1 MGGRGPHLINSL
13 SVSEANGH
21 EVQIV
26 VGSRFENVE
35 LVQVVLED
43 CLERWLVDEDSRHWI
58 GLAVREAVA
67 NAIKHGNSEDPDKQ
81 VEVDLFV
88 DAGELTVRVRDQG
101 AGFDPAEVQD
111 PLAPENLL
119 RPGGRGIFYIRRL
132 MDGVEYRFGEGHG
145 TELILRKRIA
155 NPEANEASAKES
167 P

>member
-1 MGGRGPHLINSL
+1 MA
-13 SVSEANGH
+13 VSPTNGH

-43 CLERWLVDEDSRHWI
+43 CLERWNVDEDTRHWI

-67 NAIKHGNSEDPDKQ
+67 NAIKHGNREDPDKQ
-81 VEVDLFV
+81 VEVDLMV
-88 DAGELTVRVRDQG
+88 DAGELVVRVRDQG
-101 AGFDPAEVQD
+101 PGFNPDLVSD

-132 MDGVEYRFGEGHG
+132 MDGVEYRFGDSQG
-145 TELILRKRIA
+145 TEIILRKRIA
-155 NPEANEASAKES
+155 DAGADAPSAEES
-167 P
+167 T

>member
-1 MGGRGPHLINSL
+1 MA
-13 SVSEANGH
+13 VSPTNGH

-43 CLERWLVDEDSRHWI
+43 CLERWNVDEDTRHWI

-67 NAIKHGNSEDPDKQ
+67 NAIKHGNREDPDKQ
-81 VEVDLFV
+81 VEVDLMV
-88 DAGELTVRVRDQG
+88 DAGELVVRVRDQG
-101 AGFDPAEVQD
+101 PGFDPDLVSD

-132 MDGVEYRFGEGHG
+132 MDGVEYRFGDSQG
-145 TELILRKRIA
+145 TEIILRKRIA
-155 NPEANEASAKES
+155 DAGADAPSAEES
-167 P
+167 T

>member
-1 MGGRGPHLINSL
+1 MSTQH
-13 SVSEANGH
+13 GH

-43 CLERWLVDEDSRHWI
+43 CLERWNVDEDTRHWI

-67 NAIKHGNSEDPDKQ
+67 NAIKHGNREDPDKQ
-81 VEVDLFV
+81 VEVDLMV
-88 DAGELTVRVRDQG
+88 DAGELVVRVRDQG
-101 AGFDPAEVQD
+101 PGFDPDLVSD

-132 MDGVEYRFGEGHG
+132 MDGVEYRFGDSQG
-145 TELILRKRIA
+145 TEIILRKRIA
-155 NPEANEASAKES
+155 DAGADAPSAEES
-167 P
+167 T

>member
-1 MGGRGPHLINSL
+1 MA
-13 SVSEANGH
+13 VSPTNGH

-43 CLERWLVDEDSRHWI
+43 CLERWKVDEDTRHWI

-67 NAIKHGNSEDPDKQ
+67 NAIKHGNREDPDKQ
-81 VEVDLFV
+81 VEVDLIV
-88 DAGELTVRVRDQG
+88 DAGELVVRVRDQG
-101 AGFDPAEVQD
+101 PGFDPDLVSD

-132 MDGVEYRFGEGHG
+132 MDGVEYRFGDSQG
-145 TELILRKRIA
+145 TEIILRKRIA
-155 NPEANEASAKES
+155 DPGADAPSAEES
-167 P
+167 T

>member
-1 MGGRGPHLINSL
+1 MA
-13 SVSEANGH
+13 VSPTNGH

-43 CLERWLVDEDSRHWI
+43 CLERWNVDEDARHWI

-67 NAIKHGNSEDPDKQ
+67 NAIKHGNREDPDKQ
-81 VEVDLFV
+81 VEVDLMV
-88 DAGELTVRVRDQG
+88 DAGELVVRVRDQG
-101 AGFDPAEVQD
+101 PGFNPDLVSD

-132 MDGVEYRFGEGHG
+132 MDGVEYRFGDSQG
-145 TELILRKRIA
+145 TEIILRKRIA
-155 NPEANEASAKES
+155 DAGADAPSAEES
-167 P
+167 T